1 MALAAHLAE
10 LVEKHRVLDQQI
22 EEEMARPMADD
33 LKIAELKK
41 HKLQLKD
48 EIHRLRTEAEQV
60 A

>member
-1 MALAAHLAE
+1 MPLSAHLSE
-10 LVEKHRVLDQQI
+10 LVEKHRVLDRQI

-41 HKLQLKD
+41 RKLQLKD
-48 EIHRLRTEAEQV
+48 EIHRLKSEQERV